1 MKKINLVFI
10 TIFSLLFSL
19 QVSAQE
25 KSITGTVTTASDGIP
40 LPGVS
45 VFVEGTNR
53 GTTTD
58 FDGLFSIDAAPGEK
72 LKVSFLGMKDV
83 SITVGDSNAIN
94 VALEEDS
101 QALDEVIVTAL
112 GIKKEKKALTYSA
125 QEVGGA
131 ELTKVKQTNPVNSLS
146 GKSAGITITRSSSG
160 VGGASKVVLRGNSS
174 TTNNDPLY
182 VIDGVPMQNSGNG
195 SNGEAPGT
203 NVFGSQTGNRDG
215 GDAMSMINPDDIES
229 MSVLKGASA
238 AALYGSQG
246 ANGVILI
253 TTKKGKEG
261 RLSANVSS
269 AFTMD
274 NVFVTPKLQSEY
286 QSNSV
291 GQPIAENGNVA
302 DPKSWGAKADG
313 LSNNAEDFFQTGYTA
328 IQSIA
333 LTAGTKKAQTYLSY
347 ANTMAEGVIPQ
358 NKMIR
363 NNLTL
368 RETMSFYKDKLQ
380 INASVSLS
388 DQRINNR
395 PTNGL
400 YSNPLTGLYLHPVGI
415 DRGIYKNKYEYFN
428 DATNMM
434 DQYATSFDE
443 NIQQN
448 PYWLIHRNPSQD
460 IAERVLA
467 NVSVNYKITEAFS
480 LQSRVSYDK
489 SFFTFDKKM
498 YAGSD
503 LTFVPATGR
512 YIVEKT
518 ENTQQYIDLIANY
531 NKNISENVSLTALL
545 GTSLTKYSTG
555 DQIFLDSGNG
565 TGLNYPNYFTIA
577 NFTSTNDI
585 QKSVSNREGQSVFA
599 SANIGFYN
607 KVFLDVTG
615 RTDWSST
622 LVNTA
627 SESFF
632 YPSVG
637 LTGVLSDI
645 IELPDAISFAK
656 IRGSYAE
663 VGKDIPPY
671 ATIPLNNI
679 PLGQGNFSKPTF
691 GVKEG
696 ETLRPER
703 QKSFEIGT
711 EWRFLGNRVGFDLT
725 YYNSKTTDQIFYIQ
739 AEPNTQGYVQNIVN
753 AGEISNA
760 GIELVIN
767 GKPIVNDNFVWNS
780 SLNFAMNKNKVISV
794 HPDLENGEAVL
805 TAPGVN
811 GYGYSLVEG
820 EDFGSIRGRS
830 VVRNNQGL
838 PIVSDDGAGNL
849 TIQSTD
855 FETIAH
861 AQPDYTLGWNNN
873 FEYKNF
879 NLSFLI
885 DAKVGGSVVSVTE
898 AVNDFYGVSQAS
910 ADTRNT
916 NGGMVDVV
924 DTDGNSLQMTAQDYY
939 LKTGGR
945 AGMLGE
951 YVYDAT
957 NVSLREFSVG
967 YNLNF
972 KESVVKNLRL
982 SLIANNLFFFYKNA
996 PFDPN
1001 IAASTGNG
1009 LQGVDIYGQPSTRSV
1024 GLNLNV
1030 NF

>member
-10 TIFSLLFSL
+10 TVFSMLFSL

-25 KSITGTVTTASDGIP
+25 KSITGTVTTASDGVP

-45 VFVEGTNR
+45 VFVEGTSR
-53 GTTTD
+53 GTQTD
-58 FDGLFSIDAAPGEK
+58 FDGLFSIEASSGEK
-72 LKVSFLGMKDV
+72 LKISFLGMKDV
-83 SITVGDSNAIN
+83 TITIGDSNSLNI
-94 VALEEDS
+94 ALEEDS

-131 ELTKVKQTNPVNSLS
+131 ELVTVKQTNPVNSLS

-274 NVFVTPKLQSEY
+274 NVFTVPQLQSEY

-291 GQPIAENGNVA
+291 GQPVAENGNVS
-302 DPKSWGAKADG
+302 DPKSWGAKTDG
-313 LSNNAEDFFQTGYTA
+313 LSNNAKDFFQTGYTA

-347 ANTMAEGVIPQ
+347 ANTLAEGVIPN
-358 NKMIR
+358 NKLIR

-380 INASVSLS
+380 ISASANLS

-400 YSNPLTGLYLHPVGI
+400 YSNPLTGLYLHPVGVS
-415 DRGIYKNKYEYFN
+415 RENYKNQYEYFN
-428 DATNMM
+428 ETTNMM

-448 PYWLIHRNPSQD
+448 PYWLINRNPSQD
-460 IAERVLA
+460 IAQRVLA
-467 NVSVNYKITEAFS
+467 NVSVSYKISEEFS
-480 LQSRVSYDK
+480 LQSRASYDK
-489 SFFTFDKKM
+489 SFFTFEKKL

-512 YIVEKT
+512 YIMEKT

-531 NKNISENVSLTALL
+531 NKNIGENISVTALL
-545 GTSLTKYSTG
+545 GGSLTKYATG
-555 DQIFLDSGNG
+555 DQIYLDSGNG
-565 TGLNYPNYFTIA
+565 TGLRYPNYFTIA
-577 NFTSTNDI
+577 NFTNTNDI
-585 QKSVSNREGQSVFA
+585 QQTVSNREVQSVFG
-599 SANIGFYN
+599 SANFGFYN
-607 KVFLDVTG
+607 KIFLDVTG

-622 LVNTA
+622 LVNTS

-645 IELPDAISFAK
+645 FELPEVISFAK
-656 IRGSYAE
+656 LRGSYAE

-679 PLGQGNFSKPTF
+679 PLGQGNFAKPTF

-703 QKSFEIGT
+703 QKSFELGT
-711 EWRFLGNRVGFDLT
+711 EWRFFGNRFGFDLT

-739 AEPNTQGYVQNIVN
+739 AEPNTQGFVQNIVN
-753 AGEISNA
+753 AGEISNE

-767 GKPIVNDNFVWNS
+767 GKPIVTDNFIWNS

-830 VVRNNQGL
+830 IVRNDQGL
-838 PIVSDDGAGNL
+838 PIVTDDGSGNL
-849 TIQSTD
+849 TLESTD

-879 NLSFLI
+879 TVNFLI

-910 ADTRNT
+910 ADARNT
-916 NGGMVDVV
+916 NGGMINVV
-924 DTDGNSLQMTAQDYY
+924 DTDGNSKQMNAQDYY
-939 LKTGGR
+939 LQTGGR
-945 AGMLGE
+945 AGMMGE

-972 KESVVKNLRL
+972 SNSVVKNMRL

-1024 GLNLNV
+1024 GLNVNV

>member
-10 TIFSLLFSL
+10 TIFSMLFSL

-45 VFVEGTNR
+45 VIVEGTNR

-58 FDGLFSIDAAPGEK
+58 FDGLFSIDASPGEQ

-83 SITVGDSNAIN
+83 SVTVGDTNSIN

-125 QEVGGA
+125 QKVGGD
-131 ELTKVKQTNPVNSLS
+131 ELTRVKQTNPVNSLS
-146 GKSAGITITRSSSG
+146 GKSAGISITRSSSG

-347 ANTMAEGVIPQ
+347 ANTLAEGVIPQ

-428 DATNMM
+428 EATNMM

-585 QKSVSNREGQSVFA
+585 QQSVSNREVQSVFA

-671 ATIPLNNI
+671 ATVPLNSI
-679 PLGQGNFSKPTF
+679 PLGQGNFAKPTF

-830 VVRNNQGL
+830 VVRNEQGL
-838 PIVSDDGAGNL
+838 PIVTDDGAGNL
-849 TIQSTD
+849 TIESTD

-879 NLSFLI
+879 NVSFLI

-916 NGGMVDVV
+916 NGGMVNVV
-924 DTDGNSLQMTAQDYY
+924 DTDGNALQMTAQDYY

-982 SLIANNLFFFYKNA
+982 SLIANNLFFLYKNA

-1024 GLNLNV
+1024 GLNVNV

>member
-10 TIFSLLFSL
+10 TIFSMLFSL

-45 VFVEGTNR
+45 VIVEGTNR
-53 GTTTD
+53 GTITD
-58 FDGLFSIDAAPGEK
+58 FDGLFSIDASPGEQ

-83 SITVGDSNAIN
+83 SVTVGDTNSIN

-125 QEVGGA
+125 QKVGGD
-131 ELTKVKQTNPVNSLS
+131 ELTRVKQTNPVNSLS
-146 GKSAGITITRSSSG
+146 GKSAGISITRSSSG

-347 ANTMAEGVIPQ
+347 ANTLAEGVIPQ

-428 DATNMM
+428 EATNMM

-585 QKSVSNREGQSVFA
+585 QQSVSNREVQSVFA

-671 ATIPLNNI
+671 ATVPLNSI
-679 PLGQGNFSKPTF
+679 PLGQGNFAKPTF

-820 EDFGSIRGRS
+820 EDF
-830 VVRNNQGL
+830 
-838 PIVSDDGAGNL
+838 
-849 TIQSTD
+849 
-855 FETIAH
+855 
-861 AQPDYTLGWNNN
+861 
-873 FEYKNF
+873 
-879 NLSFLI
+879 
-885 DAKVGGSVVSVTE
+885 
-898 AVNDFYGVSQAS
+898 
-910 ADTRNT
+910 
-916 NGGMVDVV
+916 
-924 DTDGNSLQMTAQDYY
+924 
-939 LKTGGR
+939 
-945 AGMLGE
+945 
-951 YVYDAT
+951 
-957 NVSLREFSVG
+957 
-967 YNLNF
+967 
-972 KESVVKNLRL
+972 
-982 SLIANNLFFFYKNA
+982 
-996 PFDPN
+996 
-1001 IAASTGNG
+1001 
-1009 LQGVDIYGQPSTRSV
+1009 
-1024 GLNLNV
+1024 
-1030 NF
+1030 